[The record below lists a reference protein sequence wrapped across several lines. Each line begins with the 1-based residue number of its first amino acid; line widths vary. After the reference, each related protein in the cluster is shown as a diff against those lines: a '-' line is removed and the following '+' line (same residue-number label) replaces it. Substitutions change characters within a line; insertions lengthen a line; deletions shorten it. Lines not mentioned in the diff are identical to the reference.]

1 MVMFA
6 SSAVICGLHT
16 TSRTTSRKRSSN
28 HPGQVPGNQP
38 RYSPANSESGLF
50 AVVKNTNISL
60 ISAKRSRCALDIA
73 CACDSRPRARTRRYF
88 PSLCS
93 GKRRQGR
100 PKQVKRYGHIVT
112 RCAIVAIAISGGLSA
127 DTTQN
132 SYQLPSD
139 AQVIGYLLQSV
150 TWYRHLYTERQVA
163 SDPGDLVFL
172 NDNQALESE
181 IVKLSFEFAKA
192 DAALA
197 KTATSPHDALATL
210 AAPASADLAH
220 FIELKNRND
229 QLTQQT
235 SEDIGKLNEN
245 IASARRVDRQKLNAA
260 LDDAQSRLELLQAV
274 SQAVNDLIQFVQ
286 TARTA
291 KANTS
296 TLDLTIDDLA
306 QSIPELSSPA
316 TPLSKLPVQDADSRT
331 SNSWRETVLLGLA
344 SEVSALNRKL
354 RVVDEKI
361 RLTDNF
367 LLSAKNIRTPMSGFI
382 TRVLQRA
389 VTSNLQTS
397 DLLLLREEKS
407 QLDALTLELK
417 AFSPAILAL
426 DKQKA
431 LLEEYESHLQPWRTA
446 VASQYRQAWKKLVVR
461 LLIVALIVGLLF
473 GMGEISRRLALRRIQ
488 DPNRRRVISM
498 VHRFLTLFAIA
509 VVALFTVASDLSSLA
524 TYFGLLTAGMA
535 VALQNVIL
543 ASLGYLVLMGKRG
556 IRIGDRIQVSG
567 ITGDVINMGLLQFQ
581 LREFDVEE
589 ARFTGHV
596 ATFSNSLVFV
606 SPATGLLKFNSAAG
620 KAAEAASNDN
630 GTQRDPRSTGPVL
643 EARGKD

>member
-1 MVMFA
+1 M
-6 SSAVICGLHT
+6 
-16 TSRTTSRKRSSN
+16 N
-28 HPGQVPGNQP
+28 
-38 RYSPANSESGLF
+38 RYAN
-50 AVVKNTNISL
+50 
-60 ISAKRSRCALDIA
+60 IA
-73 CACDSRPRARTRRYF
+73 TC
-88 PSLCS
+88 
-93 GKRRQGR
+93 
-100 PKQVKRYGHIVT
+100 
-112 RCAIVAIAISGGLSA
+112 CAIFAIAISGGLSA
-127 DTTQN
+127 DTTQG

-139 AQVIGYLLQSV
+139 TQVIGYLLQSV
-150 TWYRHLYTERQVA
+150 NWYRHGYTERQVA

-172 NDNQALESE
+172 NDNQAIESQ
-181 IVKLSFEFAKA
+181 IVRLSFEFAKA

-197 KTATSPHDALATL
+197 KTATSPHDAPATL
-210 AAPASADLAH
+210 AGPASADLAH

-229 QLTQQT
+229 QVTQQT
-235 SEDIGKLNEN
+235 SAAIGKLNEK
-245 IASARRVDRQKLNAA
+245 IVSARKADREKLKAA
-260 LDDAQSRLELLQAV
+260 LNDAQSRLELMQAV

-291 KANTS
+291 QANTA

-316 TPLSKLPVQDADSRT
+316 PPLSKLPAQEADSRT
-331 SNSWRETVLLGLA
+331 ANSWRETGLLGLA

-382 TRVLQRA
+382 TRVLQKA
-389 VTSNLQTS
+389 ATSNLQIS
-397 DLLLLREEKS
+397 DLSLLREQQS

-431 LLEEYESHLQPWRTA
+431 LLEEYESHLLPWRTA
-446 VASQYRQAWKKLVVR
+446 VASQYRRAWNKLVVR

-473 GMGEISRRLALRRIQ
+473 ATGEISRRLALGRIQ
-488 DPNRRRVISM
+488 DPNRSRVVSM

-509 VVALFTVASDLSSLA
+509 VVALFSVASDLRSLA
-524 TYFGLLTAGMA
+524 TYFGLLSAGLLL
-535 VALQNVIL
+535 ALQNVIL
-543 ASLGYLVLMGKRG
+543 ASLGSLVLLGKRG
-556 IRIGDRIQVSG
+556 IRVGDRVQVSG

-606 SPATGLLKFNSAAG
+606 SPATGLLKFNSAAR
-620 KAAEAASNDN
+620 KAAKPASSDN
-630 GTQRDPRSTGPVL
+630 GTQGDAEEHWASA
-643 EARGKD
+643 EASPKA

>member
-1 MVMFA
+1 M
-6 SSAVICGLHT
+6 
-16 TSRTTSRKRSSN
+16 N
-28 HPGQVPGNQP
+28 
-38 RYSPANSESGLF
+38 RYPQI
-50 AVVKNTNISL
+50 T
-60 ISAKRSRCALDIA
+60 A
-73 CACDSRPRARTRRYF
+73 C
-88 PSLCS
+88 
-93 GKRRQGR
+93 
-100 PKQVKRYGHIVT
+100 
-112 RCAIVAIAISGGLSA
+112 CAIFAIAISGGLSA

-172 NDNQALESE
+172 NDNQALESQ

-197 KTATSPHDALATL
+197 KTATSPHDAPATL

-220 FIELKNRND
+220 FIELRNRND
-229 QLTQQT
+229 QVTQQT
-235 SEDIGKLNEN
+235 SEDIGKLNEK
-245 IASARRVDRQKLNAA
+245 IASARKDDKKLKAA
-260 LDDAQSRLELLQAV
+260 LDDTQSRLELLQAV
-274 SQAVNDLIQFVQ
+274 SLAVNDLVQFVQ

-291 KANTS
+291 QANTAI
-296 TLDLTIDDLA
+296 LDLTIADLA
-306 QSIPELSSPA
+306 QSIPELNSPA
-316 TPLSKLPVQDADSRT
+316 TPLSKLSAQDSGSRT
-331 SNSWRETVLLGLA
+331 TNSLQNTGLLGLG
-344 SEVSALNRKL
+344 SEVSSLRSKL

-382 TRVLQRA
+382 TRVLQKA
-389 VTSNLQTS
+389 ATSNLQTS
-397 DLLLLREEKS
+397 DLSLLREQKS
-407 QLDALTLELK
+407 QLDALTVELK

-431 LLEEYESHLQPWRTA
+431 LLEEYESHLLPWRTA
-446 VASQYRQAWKKLVVR
+446 VAKQYRQARKNLVVR
-461 LLIVALIVGLLF
+461 LLIVGLIVGLLF
-473 GMGEISRRLALRRIQ
+473 GMGEISRRLALGRIQ
-488 DPNRRRVISM
+488 DPNRRRVTSM
-498 VHRFLTLFAIA
+498 VHRLLTMFAIA
-509 VVALFTVASDLSSLA
+509 VVALFSVASDFSSLA

-567 ITGDVINMGLLQFQ
+567 ITGDVINMGMLQFQ

-589 ARFTGHV
+589 GRFTGHV

-606 SPATGLLKFNSAAG
+606 SPAIGLLKFNSAPGKGA
-620 KAAEAASNDN
+620 KAAANND
-630 GTQRDPRSTGPVL
+630 GTQRDAEEQRSG
-643 EARGKD
+643 AGGQR

>member
-1 MVMFA
+1 MK
-6 SSAVICGLHT
+6 SSV
-16 TSRTTSRKRSSN
+16 R
-28 HPGQVPGNQP
+28 
-38 RYSPANSESGLF
+38 
-50 AVVKNTNISL
+50 
-60 ISAKRSRCALDIA
+60 IA
-73 CACDSRPRARTRRYF
+73 TC
-88 PSLCS
+88 
-93 GKRRQGR
+93 
-100 PKQVKRYGHIVT
+100 
-112 RCAIVAIAISGGLSA
+112 CAILVTAMVRGLSA
-127 DTTQN
+127 DIPQS
-132 SYQLPSD
+132 SYQLPSA

-150 TWYRHLYTERQVA
+150 NWYRHVYTERQVA

-172 NDNQALESE
+172 NDNQAIESQ

-197 KTATSPHDALATL
+197 KTASSAHDAAMTS
-210 AAPASADLAH
+210 AAQSSVDLAH
-220 FIELKNRND
+220 FVELKNRND
-229 QLTQQT
+229 QETQQT
-235 SEDIGKLNEN
+235 SADIRKLNET
-245 IASARRVDRQKLNAA
+245 IASARKADRKKLKAA

-291 KANTS
+291 RATTA

-316 TPLSKLPVQDADSRT
+316 IPLSKLPAQDADSKT
-331 SNSWRETVLLGLA
+331 SNSWREAGFLGLG

-382 TRVLQRA
+382 TRVLQKA
-389 VTSNLQTS
+389 ATSNLRTS
-397 DLLLLREEKS
+397 DLSLLREQKS
-407 QLDALTLELK
+407 QLDALTLEIK
-417 AFSPAILAL
+417 AFSPTIVAL

-431 LLEEYESHLQPWRTA
+431 LLEEYESHLLTWRTA
-446 VASQYRQAWKKLVVR
+446 VASQYRQAWKKLAIR

-473 GMGEISRRLALRRIQ
+473 GMGEISRRLALGRIQ

-498 VHRFLTLFAIA
+498 VHRLLTLFAIA
-509 VVALFTVASDLSSLA
+509 VVALFSVASDLSSLA
-524 TYFGLLTAGMA
+524 TYFGLLTAGMT

-567 ITGDVINMGLLQFQ
+567 ITGDVINMGMLQFQ
-581 LREFDVEE
+581 LREFD
-589 ARFTGHV
+589 AQRGRFTGHV
-596 ATFSNSLVFV
+596 ATFSNSLVFL
-606 SPATGLLKFNSAAG
+606 SPATGLLRLSSAPG
-620 KAAEAASNDN
+620 KAVAAVANDN
-630 GTQRDPRSTGPVL
+630 GTEPDAEVHESAGAGQR
-643 EARGKD
+643 